1 MGIKRIK
8 VSTYIELDDVTEKD
22 IEQTL
27 QEMINS
33 RQLSAFSTNAIKLV
47 LENQDLLDKCKVGD
61 KQIISTREKFFNDL
75 TTKVKELE
83 KTQLLLEEEV
93 QRLVEFIKLRK
104 MIGMEEKIDNVM
116 CSQFLIKRQMKMLNR
131 QLGRIGTDLVID
143 RRTVE
148 KDILEMTKQAEDLLE
163 FTIEHYDG
171 VINELKQMT
180 VINMPVQER
189 IIETVKE
196 VPNSVK
202 SENIEIV
209 ENVGKAEEV
218 GSIIDIK
225 ESAKKD
231 AVETLLDDSEALDAL
246 ENMFG

>member
-189 IIETVKE
+189 IIETVRE